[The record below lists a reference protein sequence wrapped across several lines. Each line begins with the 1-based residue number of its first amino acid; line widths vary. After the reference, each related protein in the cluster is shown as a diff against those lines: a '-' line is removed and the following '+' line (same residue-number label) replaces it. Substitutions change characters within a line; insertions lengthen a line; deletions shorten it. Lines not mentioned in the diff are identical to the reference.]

1 MLRQG
6 LKLWREV
13 ANTGTLKEEM
23 GEREA
28 LNEEGGRES
37 NRGKRISEKK
47 NHSELWFVNLK
58 LHLICIVLIC
68 MHACIYYIF
77 TYQMK

>member
-23 GEREA
+23 GERGA

-37 NRGKRISEKK
+37 NRGKRMSEKK
-47 NHSELWFVNLK
+47 KS
-58 LHLICIVLIC
+58 
-68 MHACIYYIF
+68 
-77 TYQMK
+77 Q